1 MDTSLT
7 IVQIVQP
14 LCAILAIWVGS
25 DILVKN
31 SLELGKKLGISELL
45 VGLTF
50 VAWGTSLPEFF
61 VMLNSIFFLGESAAT
76 LSYGTILG
84 SNIANISLV
93 LGIGLIASNQIFSS
107 DGRNILSR
115 SLIIMG
121 ATLCLVIFPVAD
133 SSYKQII
140 SMVMVASMFLYIA
153 ASLRDRKGSHI
164 WSRLIFL
171 PRYINKMISKSGEG
185 VPRNVFWLLASSILI
200 YFGSAAIVGSGGNIM
215 NHFGWN
221 ATAIGTVFFALST
234 SFPEIAT
241 SLISIVKFQKTSV
254 VVGNVIGSNISNI
267 FLFGIISTVY
277 NLNLTSSIGALGGL
291 LVLAEV
297 LLFGIFIL
305 YRKKNQIQI
314 PSFVG
319 IFLTS
324 IYLIFLIT
332 IF

>member
-61 VMLNSIFFLGESAAT
+61 VMLNFIFFLGESAAT

-107 DGRNILSR
+107 DGKNILSR

-153 ASLRDRKGSHI
+153 TSLRDRKGSH
-164 WSRLIFL
+164 
-171 PRYINKMISKSGEG
+171 ISKSGEG

-291 LVLAEV
+291 LILAEV

-319 IFLTS
+319 ILLTS

>member
-164 WSRLIFL
+164 
-171 PRYINKMISKSGEG
+171 SKSGEG

>member
-84 SNIANISLV
+84 SNIANIGLV

-153 ASLRDRKGSHI
+153 TSLRDRKGSH
-164 WSRLIFL
+164 
-171 PRYINKMISKSGEG
+171 ISKSGEG

-221 ATAIGTVFFALST
+221 ATTIGTVFFALST

-291 LVLAEV
+291 LILAEV

>member
-107 DGRNILSR
+107 DGKNILSR

-153 ASLRDRKGSHI
+153 TSLRDRKGSH
-164 WSRLIFL
+164 
-171 PRYINKMISKSGEG
+171 ISKSGEG

-291 LVLAEV
+291 LILAEV

-319 IFLTS
+319 ILLTS